1 MKTKGSITMEVGGSG
16 EGQTR
21 NSGVSGANSNEKFG
35 SQGRVKKGKS
45 TSISSPN

>member
-1 MKTKGSITMEVGGSG
+1 MKAKASITMEVGSG

-35 SQGRVKKGKS
+35 SQGRVKKGKP